1 MQEKKLEYIQYK
13 LDYEEHKRKWDR
25 KMETDAGDHLNR
37 LKELQ
42 EYETKS
48 IKDLAELELKNSRLG
63 KENRVLRE
71 YFMNNKYQLNIEKI
85 EEMIKRSE
93 KEMFE
98 LTLADDALVDLRE

>member
-1 MQEKKLEYIQYK
+1 
-13 LDYEEHKRKWDR
+13 
-25 KMETDAGDHLNR
+25 
-37 LKELQ
+37 
-42 EYETKS
+42 
-48 IKDLAELELKNSRLG
+48 LAELELKNSRLG

>member
-1 MQEKKLEYIQYK
+1 
-13 LDYEEHKRKWDR
+13 
-25 KMETDAGDHLNR
+25 METDAGDHLNR

-48 IKDLAELELKNSRLG
+48 IKDLAELELKNSRLV

-98 LTLADDALVDLRE
+98 LTLADDSLVALRE